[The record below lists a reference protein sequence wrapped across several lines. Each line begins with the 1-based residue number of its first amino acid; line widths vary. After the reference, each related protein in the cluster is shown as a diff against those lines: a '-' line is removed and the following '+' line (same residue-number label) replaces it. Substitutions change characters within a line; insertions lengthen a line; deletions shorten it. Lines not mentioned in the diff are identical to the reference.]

1 MASLLERKENNV
13 VVLTLEV
20 SKEDFAEALQ
30 KSFQKNKNR
39 FQIPGFRKGKAP
51 YHMVKQYYGEGAL
64 YDDAID
70 FVVGPVYAAAVKEH
84 DLKVVSKPDLDIL
97 EIGAEKGMKFTVTV
111 TEKPAV
117 TLGQYIGVEAPYHYH
132 AATEE
137 DVNKEIER
145 VLERNSR
152 MIPVSDRP
160 VQDGDTANIDYE
172 GFADGIAFAGGKG
185 ENYDLKIGSNSF
197 IPGFEEQMIGHSEGE
212 EFAIT
217 VVFPEEYHSE
227 ELKGK
232 EATFQIKI
240 NSVKARELPALD
252 DEFAKDVSEF
262 DTLAEYKADILQ
274 KKEEQAKNHAEA
286 DFQNAV
292 VKAVCDNAT
301 VEIPQCMIDTEV
313 NQLVDE
319 QSMRMKYQGIE
330 LEQYLQYVNQTME
343 DFRGG
348 LVPVAS
354 TRVKSNLVI
363 EAIVKAEGFTATDE
377 EVDAEA
383 EKMAA
388 QYNMKKED
396 LLARLGENDSFIRDS
411 IASQK
416 AVDMLSQSAKKTE
429 FHAHDHDHEHET
441 NS

>member
-1 MASLLERKENNV
+1 MASLLERKENHV
-13 VVLTLEV
+13 VVLTIDI
-20 SKEDFAEALQ
+20 SKEDFAQAVQ

-51 YHMVKQYYGEGAL
+51 YHMVKQYYGDGAL

-70 FVVGPVYAAAVKEH
+70 FVVGPAYAEAVKEN

-97 EIGAEKGMKFTVTV
+97 EIGSDKGLKFTVTV
-111 TEKPAV
+111 TEKPTV
-117 TLGQYIGVEAPYHYH
+117 TLGNYKGVEAPYHYH

-137 DVNKEIER
+137 DVNKELER
-145 VLERNSR
+145 VLDRNAR
-152 MIPVSDRP
+152 MIPASDRP
-160 VQDGDTANIDYE
+160 IQDGDTATIDYE

-185 ENYDLKIGSNSF
+185 ENYDLKIGSQSF
-197 IPGFEEQMIGHSEGE
+197 IPGFEEQLVGHSEGE

-217 VVFPEEYHSE
+217 VNFPEDYHSE

-240 NSVKARELPALD
+240 NSVKTRELPTLD

-262 DTLAEYKADILQ
+262 DTLDEYKADILA

-292 VKAVCDNAT
+292 VKAVCDLAT
-301 VEIPQCMIDTEV
+301 VDVPQCMIDTEV
-313 NQLVDE
+313 DQLIDE
-319 QSMRMKYQGIE
+319 QSNRMKYQGIQ

-343 DFRGG
+343 DFREGMI
-348 LVPVAS
+348 PVAM
-354 TRVKSNLVI
+354 TRVKSNLVV
-363 EAIVKAEGFTATDE
+363 EAVVKAEQLTATDD

-383 EKMAA
+383 EKMAT
-388 QYNMKKED
+388 QYGMKKED
-396 LLARLGENDSFIRDS
+396 LLSRLGDNDSFIRES

-416 AVDMLSQSAKKTE
+416 AVEMMTAAAIKTE
-429 FHAHDHDHEHET
+429 YHGHDHDGHDHEA
-441 NS
+441 

>member
-1 MASLLERKENNV
+1 MASLLERKENHV
-13 VVLTLEV
+13 VVLTIDI
-20 SKEDFAEALQ
+20 SKEDFAQAVQ

-51 YHMVKQYYGEGAL
+51 YHMVKQYYGDGAL

-70 FVVGPVYAAAVKEH
+70 FVVGPAYAEAVKEN

-97 EIGAEKGMKFTVTV
+97 EIGSDKGLKFTVTV
-111 TEKPAV
+111 TEKPTV
-117 TLGQYIGVEAPYHYH
+117 TLGNYKGVEAPYHYH

-137 DVNKEIER
+137 DVNKELER
-145 VLERNSR
+145 VLDRNAR
-152 MIPVSDRP
+152 MIPASDRP
-160 VQDGDTANIDYE
+160 IQDGDTATIDYE

-185 ENYDLKIGSNSF
+185 ENYDLKIGSQSF
-197 IPGFEEQMIGHSEGE
+197 IPGFEEQLVGHSEGE

-217 VVFPEEYHSE
+217 VNFPEDYHSE

-240 NSVKARELPALD
+240 NSVKTRELPTLD

-262 DTLAEYKADILQ
+262 DTLDEYKADILA

-292 VKAVCDNAT
+292 VKAVCDLAT
-301 VEIPQCMIDTEV
+301 VDVPQCMIDTEV
-313 NQLVDE
+313 DQLIDE
-319 QSMRMKYQGIE
+319 QSNRMKYQGIQ

-343 DFRGG
+343 DFREGMI
-348 LVPVAS
+348 PVAM
-354 TRVKSNLVI
+354 TRVKSNLVV
-363 EAIVKAEGFTATDE
+363 EAVVKAEQLTATDD

-383 EKMAA
+383 EKMAT
-388 QYNMKKED
+388 QYGMKKED
-396 LLARLGENDSFIRDS
+396 LLSRLGDNDSFIRES

-416 AVDMLSQSAKKTE
+416 AVEMMTAAAIKTE
-429 FHAHDHDHEHET
+429 YHGHDHDGHVHEA
-441 NS
+441 